1 MDKIVINNNHLNT
14 IEQSDFVA
22 IWIQVIILIIG
33 YIIKENKINN
43 FIERIKLKIAN
54 FFNIVRICIEN
65 GKVLIYLPI
74 LEKSKVKDKKMVK
87 IAKKLNQKLYNNNIE
102 NVVLS
107 TTLQTNQILRQK
119 LNCESINIL
128 NGRELFLLLIP
139 EIIEYILKIQKK
151 KLENRRSCITNKR
164 FK

>member
-1 MDKIVINNNHLNT
+1 MVKIVIKNNHLNT

-74 LEKSKVKDKKMVK
+74 LEKSKVKDK
-87 IAKKLNQKLYNNNIE
+87 
-102 NVVLS
+102 
-107 TTLQTNQILRQK
+107 
-119 LNCESINIL
+119 
-128 NGRELFLLLIP
+128 
-139 EIIEYILKIQKK
+139 
-151 KLENRRSCITNKR
+151 
-164 FK
+164 

>member
-43 FIERIKLKIAN
+43 FTERIKLKIAN

-74 LEKSKVKDKKMVK
+74 LEKNKVKDKKMVK

-151 KLENRRSCITNKR
+151 KLENRRSYITNK
-164 FK
+164 